1 MTSYDYFTEVGAE
14 ELENQNEEEA
24 CCLEVRALFAAQRG
38 LKSNKKACSEAN
50 AAMNA
55 AIGKISRL
63 QRENRKL
70 KDELERLKEAQPEE
84 AQPEDEP
91 QCLDADGVPIEVG
104 DTVYYFDKKSGEPKA
119 GFGPFRVIDYGPHA
133 QAVLLRYEKGG
144 VDGYG
149 NYSESFESC
158 ELLTHREPDSWEK
171 LEEDALKTSCAYF
184 GKLEEPNA
192 FCTECPHGGEITG
205 RGCIKNMRL
214 DIVRRAKR
222 LAGVEEQ
229 EGE

>member
-1 MTSYDYFTEVGAE
+1 MTSYDYFAEVGAE

-70 KDELERLKEAQPEE
+70 KDELERLKDAQPEE

-104 DTVYYFDKKSGEPKA
+104 EVVYYFDKESGEPKA

-158 ELLTHREPDSWEK
+158 ELLTHRKPDSWEK
-171 LEEDALKTSCAYF
+171 LEEDADKTACDYAH
-184 GKLEEPNA
+184 A
-192 FCTECPHGGEITG
+192 PHDEDGLVTCD
-205 RGCIKNMRL
+205 GCRFHEHKKCYQWMTL
-214 DIVRRAKR
+214 DVLARAKR
-222 LAGVEEQ
+222 LAGIEEQ
-229 EGE
+229 EGK